1 MISFHGATGR
11 CWPWSLFSGGEIEAQ
26 EARAFGQGHMRVADP
41 AKDQKVPKQQEPNDY
56 DPQSNGDDAPGKIL
70 LFILENKA
78 ALCF

>member
-1 MISFHGATGR
+1 MERPAGAGPGVCFQVGKLR
-11 CWPWSLFSGGEIEAQ
+11 LR

-41 AKDQKVPKQQEPNDY
+41 AKDQKVPKQQERNDY
-56 DPQSNGDDAPGKIL
+56 DPQISGDDALGKIL

>member
-1 MISFHGATGR
+1 MERPAAAGPGVCFQVGKLR
-11 CWPWSLFSGGEIEAQ
+11 LR

>member
-1 MISFHGATGR
+1 
-11 CWPWSLFSGGEIEAQ
+11 
-26 EARAFGQGHMRVADP
+26 MRVADP